1 MNMFRPIFKRGL
13 RFAACSLVL
22 GLLSTAAQARC
33 AFEPGASYFTYKRDI
48 GAFWVPLD
56 APVGTVIGTARMDVT
71 SNEGAVIHCFWNDAD
86 IPTAKLTP
94 STAQVFPGSLPP
106 VRGRNVDGH
115 VMQTSVPGVGVH
127 FELFEPYNGSD
138 QNTFKPDNGMPTI
151 PYAGTMHSAGPF
163 PIEISRMYGQ
173 VSLIKT
179 GPIAPD
185 PHVIDDEMF
194 SGSIHHLGKV
204 MEYWLKAS
212 ITQAQCS
219 LKADAVS
226 ADPVQLGDYT
236 LEDFKGPGTTTK
248 PIPFHITLSDCKDAS
263 APSPGTANVYI
274 ELDGINGSTPTVPS
288 EGRFSLTSASD
299 AAGVEIQLLRG
310 DGATPMPLQSDQ
322 RMKPMEIGITRLDFY
337 ARYYQSAPVVK
348 PGLAE
353 GALSFTVSYK

>member
-1 MNMFRPIFKRGL
+1 MNMFSPIFKRGL
-13 RFAACSLVL
+13 CLAACSLAL
-22 GLLSTAAQARC
+22 GLPSTAAQARC
-33 AFEPGASYFTYKRDI
+33 AFEPGASYFTYERDI
-48 GAFWVPLD
+48 GAFWVPRD

-71 SNEGAVIHCFWNDAD
+71 SNEGAVVRCFWNDLD
-86 IPTAKLTP
+86 IPTASLP
-94 STAQVFPGSLPP
+94 NTAPIFPGSLPP
-106 VRGRNVDGH
+106 EAGRNVDGY
-115 VMQTSVPGVGVH
+115 VMQTSVPGVGVY
-127 FELFEPYNGSD
+127 FELLEPYDGSA
-138 QNTFKPDNGMPTI
+138 QNTFRPDHGRPTI
-151 PYAGTMHSAGPF
+151 PYTGTMHSAGPF
-163 PIEISRMYGQ
+163 AIQISRMFGTAW
-173 VSLIKT
+173 LIKT
-179 GPIAPD
+179 GPIP
-185 PHVIDDEMF
+185 PGPQRIDDEMF

-212 ITQAQCS
+212 VTQAQCS

-248 PIPFHITLSDCKDAS
+248 PIPFHITLSDCEDAS
-263 APSPGTANVYI
+263 APSPGTANVHI
-274 ELDGINGSTPTVPS
+274 ELDGINGSKPTVPS

-310 DGATPMPLQSDQ
+310 DGATPMPLQSDE
-322 RMKPMEIGITRLDFY
+322 RMKPVEIGITRLDFY